1 MPEFKQIESE
11 HVDYLCR
18 YLARKVADK
27 TLEDLLEDPATQG
40 AALKALE
47 KVLRAPEVQPLQQWF
62 DRYLSRKGRAKTW
75 TACRNAPHRQRNPRS
90 KQELRKPVMEQV
102 MAWAEDN
109 GISDLNEAVIALL
122 EKSKRRKK

>member
-27 TLEDLLEDPATQG
+27 TLVDLLEDPDTQG

-47 KVLRAPEVQPLQQWF
+47 KVLRTHEVEPLQQWF

-75 TACRNAPHRQRNPRS
+75 TACRNAPHRKQNPRS
-90 KQELRKPVMEQV
+90 KQELRKPVVQEV
-102 MAWAEDN
+102 MAWAKKR
-109 GISDLNEAVIALL
+109 GIKDLNEAVLALL
-122 EKSKRRKK
+122 EQSKK